1 MRNISSTH
9 VAMETQDQLK
19 PSEETVHLKV
29 LKLMHF
35 SNSNVKSYVIPA
47 SSIPQHYQNLYSSSG
62 LGSYSF
68 LHFFM
73 WH

>member
-1 MRNISSTH
+1 MNSTD

-35 SNSNVKSYVIPA
+35 SNSHVKV
-47 SSIPQHYQNLYSSSG
+47 
-62 LGSYSF
+62 
-68 LHFFM
+68 
-73 WH
+73 